1 MEDLILALTC
11 FDKATSVLH
20 KEIQNKGF
28 INFDTIDEA
37 IKYIN
42 TEVIKASNK
51 GNMMI
56 MPSLCVKG
64 LDQHKLQNL
73 LKEAGYKVYCGLAGE
88 LYALS
93 WEVGT
98 PFKDKESED

>member
-1 MEDLILALTC
+1 MEDLILASAC
-11 FDKATSVLH
+11 FDVATSAIH
-20 KEIQNKGF
+20 KEKKNKSF

-37 IKYIN
+37 VKYIN
-42 TEVIKASNK
+42 VEVIKASEK

-64 LDQHKLQNL
+64 LDQYEFYDL
-73 LKEAGYKVYCGLAGE
+73 LKEAGYKVYRGLAGD
-88 LYALS
+88 LYAIS

-98 PFKDKESED
+98 PFKEN